1 MSSRVRAILEAQW
14 KCTWH
19 LLARPS
25 GGHALAGAL
34 WLVWYGLW
42 AFLGVA
48 AGLLTGLSSRQDL
61 ESTLPAILMGTCL
74 FWQLAPI
81 LTTDAGASLN
91 VRKILLYPISDGELF
106 VVELLLRLTT
116 ALEVLL
122 VLSGTGIGLAL
133 NPAVPRWF
141 PAPALLVFILFNLFL
156 SAGLRSLLE
165 RLLAIRRVREL
176 VVLFM
181 VTCGALPQLLGNSGR
196 GRALKR
202 LFSSHQS
209 VLLPWAA
216 AARLALGNQVGV
228 ALAILGAATAAAYAF
243 GRLQFRRS
251 LRFDMAAARSAGSA
265 GSARWTDRLYAW
277 PAALF
282 RDPLAALVEKE
293 LKTMARSPRFRVVF
307 LMGFSFGAIIW
318 WPLMHGGHSVPGGL
332 SYPVVVS
339 GYAMIL
345 LAEVAFWNQF
355 GFDRSAAQLYFS
367 APPPFSLVLRAKN
380 LAGMTFVV
388 LEIALILL
396 VCALLRVPLTLE
408 NIVQAILV
416 TLVFSLYFLS
426 VGNISSVYQP
436 RPVNPEH
443 SYGRSSAGRFQ
454 VYMLLLFPVMVAP
467 VALAYVAAWYLES
480 RVLFYE
486 ILALDTLAGAACYYI
501 ATRAAVAAAE
511 TRKEQFL
518 TALGQSAGPFV
529 TE

>member
-14 KCTWH
+14 KSTWH

-25 GGHALAGAL
+25 GGRALAGFL
-34 WLVWYGLW
+34 WLFWYGLW
-42 AFLGVA
+42 ACLGVA
-48 AGLLTGLSSRQDL
+48 AGFFTGLASRQDL
-61 ESTLPAILMGTCL
+61 ETMLPAILMGTCL

-116 ALEVLL
+116 ALEMLL
-122 VLSGTGIGLAL
+122 VLAGTGIGLAL
-133 NPAVPRWF
+133 NPAVPRWL
-141 PAPALLVFILFNLFL
+141 PAPALLIFVVFNLFL
-156 SAGLRSLLE
+156 STGVRSLLE

-176 VVLFM
+176 VVLLM
-181 VTCGALPQLLGNSGR
+181 VTCGALPQLLGTSGR

-216 AARLALGNQVGV
+216 AAHLALGSQVAA
-228 ALAILGAATAAAYAF
+228 ALAILGAATAAAYVF
-243 GRLQFRRS
+243 GRLQFRRG

-265 GSARWTDRLYAW
+265 GSGRFTDRLYAW

-293 LKTMARSPRFRVVF
+293 LKTLARSPRFRVVF

-318 WPLMHGGHSVPGGL
+318 WPLMRGGHSVPGGL

-380 LAGMTFVV
+380 LAGMTFVM
-388 LEIALILL
+388 LEIVLILL
-396 VCALLRVPLTLE
+396 VCALLRVPLPLE

-426 VGNISSVYQP
+426 VGNLSSVYQP
-436 RPVNPEH
+436 RPANPEH

-480 RVLFYE
+480 RALFYE
-486 ILALDTLAGAACYYI
+486 ILALDALAGAVCYYF
-501 ATRAAVAAAE
+501 ATHAAVAAAE
-511 TRKEQFL
+511 TRREEFL
-518 TALGQSAGPFV
+518 AALGQSAGPFV
-529 TE
+529 TQ

>member
-1 MSSRVRAILEAQW
+1 MSSPVRAILEAQW
-14 KCTWH
+14 RCTCH
-19 LLARPS
+19 LLARLS
-25 GGHALAGAL
+25 GGRALAGAL

-48 AGLLTGLSSRQDL
+48 AAFLTALSSRQDV
-61 ESTLPAILMGTCL
+61 ESTLPAILMGVCL

-91 VRKILLYPISDGELF
+91 VRKLGLYPVSDGELF
-106 VVELLLRLTT
+106 VVQLLLRLTT
-116 ALEVLL
+116 ALEMLL
-122 VLSGTGIGLAL
+122 VLAGTGIGLAL
-133 NPAVPRWF
+133 NPAVPRWL
-141 PAPALLVFILFNLFL
+141 PAPALLIFVVFNLFL

-176 VVLFM
+176 VVMFM
-181 VTCGALPQLLGNSGR
+181 VTCGALPQLLGTSGR

-209 VLLPWAA
+209 VVLPWAA
-216 AARLALGNQVGV
+216 AARLALGSQVAL
-228 ALAILGAATAAAYAF
+228 ALAILCASTAAAYAF

-265 GSARWTDRLYAW
+265 GSARWADRLYAW

-282 RDPLAALVEKE
+282 RDPLAALIEKE
-293 LKTMARSPRFRVVF
+293 LKTLARSPRFRVVF

-355 GFDRSAAQLYFS
+355 GFDRSAAELYFS
-367 APPPFSLVLRAKN
+367 APPPFSVVLRAKN
-380 LAGMTFVV
+380 LAGMAFVV

-396 VCALLRVPLTLE
+396 VCALLRVPLPLE

-426 VGNISSVYQP
+426 VGNLSSVYQP

-454 VYMLLLFPVMVAP
+454 VYMLMLFPVMVAP

-480 RVLFYE
+480 RALFYE
-486 ILALDTLAGAACYYI
+486 ILALDALAGAACYYF

-511 TRKEQFL
+511 TRKEDFL
-518 TALGQSAGPFV
+518 TALGQSGGPFV
-529 TE
+529 NQ

>member
-1 MSSRVRAILEAQW
+1 MSSRVRAILGAQW

-19 LLARPS
+19 MLARPS
-25 GGHALAGAL
+25 GGRVLAGVL
-34 WLVWYGLW
+34 WLFWYGLW
-42 AFLGVA
+42 TFLGVA
-48 AGLLTGLSSRQDL
+48 AGLYTGLAPRADL
-61 ESTLPAILMGTCL
+61 EFALPAILMGTCL
-74 FWQLAPI
+74 FWQLAPV

-116 ALEVLL
+116 ALEMIL
-122 VLSGTGIGLAL
+122 VLAGTGIGLAA

-141 PAPALLVFILFNLFL
+141 PELALLVFVTFNLFL

-176 VVLFM
+176 VVLIM
-181 VTCGALPQLLGNSGR
+181 VSCAALPQVLGSTAWGR
-196 GRALKR
+196 DLRR
-202 LFSSHQS
+202 LFSVRQT

-216 AARLALGNQVGV
+216 AAHLALGNQVGV
-228 ALAILGAATAAAYAF
+228 ALAILVASTAAAYAF

-251 LRFDMAAARSAGSA
+251 LRFDVAAARSAGSA
-265 GSARWTDRLYAW
+265 GSARWTDRLYGW
-277 PAALF
+277 PAAFLS
-282 RDPLAALVEKE
+282 DPLAALVEKE
-293 LKTMARSPRFRVVF
+293 LKTLARSPRFRVVF

-318 WPLMHGGHSVPGGL
+318 WPMMHGGRSVPGGL

-367 APPPFSLVLRAKN
+367 APPPFALVLRAKN
-380 LAGMTFVV
+380 LAGMTFVA
-388 LEIALILL
+388 LEIVLILL
-396 VCALLRVPLTLE
+396 VCALLRVPLPLAS
-408 NIVQAILV
+408 IVQAILV

-443 SYGRSSAGRFQ
+443 SWGRSSAGRFQ

-480 RVLFYE
+480 QALFYE
-486 ILALDTLAGAACYYI
+486 ILGIDALAGAACYYF
-501 ATRAAVAAAE
+501 ATRAAVTAAE
-511 TRKEQFL
+511 TRKEEFL

>member
-1 MSSRVRAILEAQW
+1 MSSRVRAILGAQW
-14 KCTWH
+14 KSTWH
-19 LLARPS
+19 LLARPT
-25 GGHALAGAL
+25 GGRVLAGAL

-48 AGLLTGLSSRQDL
+48 AGLYTALAPRADL

-116 ALEVLL
+116 ALEMLL
-122 VLSGTGIGLAL
+122 VLAGTGIGLAA
-133 NPAVPRWF
+133 NPAVPRWL
-141 PAPALLVFILFNLFL
+141 PAPALLIFISFNLFL

-176 VVLFM
+176 VVLLM

-196 GRALKR
+196 GRELRR
-202 LFSSHQS
+202 LFSIRQS

-216 AARLALGNQVGV
+216 AARVALGSEVGV
-228 ALAILGAATAAAYAF
+228 ALAILCAATAAAYAF

-251 LRFDMAAARSAGSA
+251 LRFDVAAARSAGAA
-265 GSARWTDRLYAW
+265 GSARWTDWLYGW

-282 RDPLAALVEKE
+282 SDPLAALVEKE
-293 LKTMARSPRFRVVF
+293 LKTLARSPRFRVVF

-318 WPLMHGGHSVPGGL
+318 WPLMHGGHSMPGGL

-339 GYAMIL
+339 AYAMIL

-367 APPPFSLVLRAKN
+367 TPVPFSLVVRAKN
-380 LAGMTFVV
+380 LAGMAFIL
-388 LEIALILL
+388 LEIVLILL
-396 VCALLRVPLTLE
+396 VCALLRVPLPLAS
-408 NIVQAILV
+408 IAQAILV
-416 TLVFSLYFLS
+416 TLIFSLYFLS
-426 VGNISSVYQP
+426 VGNVSSVYQP

-443 SYGRSSAGRFQ
+443 SWGRSSAGRFQ

-467 VALAYVAAWYLES
+467 VALAYLAAWFLES
-480 RVLFYE
+480 RALFYG
-486 ILALDTLAGAACYYI
+486 ILALDALAGAVCYYF

-511 TRKEQFL
+511 TRTEEL
-518 TALGQSAGPFV
+518 LAALGQSAGPFV

>member
-1 MSSRVRAILEAQW
+1 MSSHVLAILEAQW

-25 GGHALAGAL
+25 GGRVLAGAL
-34 WLVWYGLW
+34 WMFWYGLW

-48 AGLLTGLSSRQDL
+48 AGLFTGMASRQDL
-61 ESTLPAILMGTCL
+61 ESMLPAILMGACL

-91 VRKILLYPISDGELF
+91 VRKILLYPIPDGELF
-106 VVELLLRLTT
+106 VVELLLRLSA
-116 ALEVLL
+116 ALEMLL
-122 VLSGTGIGLAL
+122 VLAGTGIGLAL
-133 NPAVPRWF
+133 NPAVPRWL
-141 PAPALLVFILFNLFL
+141 PAPALLIFVTFNLFL

-181 VTCGALPQLLGNSGR
+181 VTCGALPQLLGSSER
-196 GRALKR
+196 GRALRR
-202 LFSSHQS
+202 LVVRRQS
-209 VLLPWAA
+209 VLLPWTA
-216 AARLALGNQVGV
+216 AARLALGNQIVL
-228 ALAILGAATAAAYAF
+228 ALAILCAATAAAYAF
-243 GRLQFRRS
+243 SRLQFRRS
-251 LRFDMAAARSAGSA
+251 LRFDVVAARSAGSA
-265 GSARWTDRLYAW
+265 GSARFTGRLYAW

-293 LKTMARSPRFRVVF
+293 LRTMARSPRFRVVF

-380 LAGMTFVV
+380 LAGMAFVV

-396 VCALLRVPLTLE
+396 VCALLRVPLPLAS
-408 NIVQAILV
+408 IVQAILV
-416 TLVFSLYFLS
+416 TLVFALYFLS
-426 VGNISSVYQP
+426 VGNLSSVYQP

-454 VYMLLLFPVMVAP
+454 LYMLLLFPVVVAP
-467 VALAYVAAWYLES
+467 VALAYLAAWYFQS
-480 RVLFYE
+480 RALFYE
-486 ILALDTLAGAACYYI
+486 ILAIDALAGVACYSF

-511 TRKEQFL
+511 ARKEEFL

-529 TE
+529 TQ

>member
-25 GGHALAGAL
+25 GGHVLAGVL
-34 WLVWYGLW
+34 WLFWYGLW
-42 AFLGVA
+42 TFLGVA
-48 AGLLTGLSSRQDL
+48 AGFLTGLSSRQDL

-91 VRKILLYPISDGELF
+91 VRKLLLYPISDGQLF

-116 ALEVLL
+116 ALEMLL
-122 VLSGTGIGLAL
+122 VLAGTGVGLAL
-133 NPAVPRWF
+133 NPAVPRWL
-141 PAPALLVFILFNLFL
+141 PAPRLLIFIVFNLFL

-176 VVLFM
+176 VVLLM
-181 VTCGALPQLLGNSGR
+181 VTCGALPQLLGTSGR
-196 GRALKR
+196 GRALRR
-202 LFSSHQS
+202 LFSARQTI
-209 VLLPWAA
+209 LLPWAA
-216 AARLALGNQVGV
+216 AARLALGSEVAL

-243 GRLQFRRS
+243 GRLQFRRT
-251 LRFDMAAARSAGSA
+251 LRFDMAAAGSTGSA
-265 GSARWTDRLYAW
+265 GGARFTDRLYGW

-293 LKTMARSPRFRVVF
+293 LKTLARSPRFRVVF
-307 LMGFSFGAIIW
+307 LMGFSFGAILW
-318 WPLMHGGHSVPGGL
+318 WPLMHGGHSVPGRL

-367 APPPFSLVLRAKN
+367 APPPFWLVLRAKN

-396 VCALLRVPLTLE
+396 VCALLRVPLPLE

-426 VGNISSVYQP
+426 VGNLSSVYQA

-467 VALAYVAAWYLES
+467 VFLAYVAAWYFDS
-480 RVLFYE
+480 RPLFYE
-486 ILALDTLAGAACYYI
+486 ILAVDALAGAVCYLF

-511 TRKEQFL
+511 TRKEDFL
-518 TALGQSAGPFV
+518 TALGQSGGPFV
-529 TE
+529 TQ